1 MKSAKTLF
9 IGCLPHLRS
18 GFVTAVSAA
27 FFLNLSPRHAPAQTL
42 GTDFSTAYSV
52 RDVGAAGDLLTS
64 YGALLF
70 KAADPDTL
78 LVGAPLG
85 DTAAKIYQI
94 KVTRDAQKH
103 ITGFA
108 ATASVY
114 ADAPGVASGWGI
126 DGGMDYAPNGVL
138 FYTSSHEGGIS
149 QIKPGSTTP
158 SKQGL
163 MSDLGIDGGGG
174 GLLFVPA
181 GFSGAG
187 SLKLSGAMSF
197 DWLSTSITPDG
208 SGTYNIAPVGSAI
221 EIANYGQGL
230 AYVKA
235 GKPAFVKDSVLIAC
249 SGDDRVVAYEV
260 DANGDPVPSTQRD
273 FLTGFYENVGLT
285 ADPVTGDFLVAN
297 SDFNNPHILVIGN
310 MSVGQTQVRIT
321 SPADG
326 SSFTAP
332 ATLQVEAEAS
342 QTNGAI
348 TRVDFYQGTTL
359 LSSAT
364 GPFFS
369 IQAELTT
376 GQYTLAAVAIDGG
389 GNATTSAPVHIS
401 VVNHGPGVTLL
412 FPTNNT
418 VLRACSDL
426 TLAAQVQLGNSDIAS
441 VTFFDGATTLGVS
454 HAPYDFK
461 PYQWSE
467 LDLDG
472 GTNTFSVWVTDNN
485 GVSSV
490 AVATNVVVLPLP
502 LNTLSIHHYVAN
514 QLRFCFRG
522 AAGSNYVWETTSS
535 LTAPQWTPFLTNAAT
550 GARIQVTNQ
559 LDSSSRSGFFRTQRA
574 K

>member
-1 MKSAKTLF
+1 MML
-9 IGCLPHLRS
+9 C
-18 GFVTAVSAA
+18 
-27 FFLNLSPRHAPAQTL
+27 Q
-42 GTDFSTAYSV
+42 DM
-52 RDVGAAGDLLTS
+52 
-64 YGALLF
+64 
-70 KAADPDTL
+70 
-78 LVGAPLG
+78 
-85 DTAAKIYQI
+85 
-94 KVTRDAQKH
+94 
-103 ITGFA
+103 
-108 ATASVY
+108 
-114 ADAPGVASGWGI
+114 W
-126 DGGMDYAPNGVL
+126 
-138 FYTSSHEGGIS
+138 
-149 QIKPGSTTP
+149 
-158 SKQGL
+158 
-163 MSDLGIDGGGG
+163 
-174 GLLFVPA
+174 
-181 GFSGAG
+181 
-187 SLKLSGAMSF
+187 
-197 DWLSTSITPDG
+197 
-208 SGTYNIAPVGSAI
+208 
-221 EIANYGQGL
+221 

-249 SGDDRVVAYEV
+249 YGDDRVVAYEV
-260 DANGDPVPSTQRD
+260 DANGDPIPSTQRD
-273 FLTGFYENVGLT
+273 FLMGFYENVGLT
-285 ADPVTGDFLVAN
+285 VDPVTGDFLVAN

-310 MSVGQTQVRIT
+310 MSVGLTQVRIT

-376 GQYTLAAVAIDGG
+376 GQYTLTAVAIDGG

-418 VLRACSDL
+418 VLRAWSDL

-454 HAPYDFK
+454 HAPYDFE

-472 GTNTFSVWVTDNN
+472 GTHTFSVWVTDNN

-514 QLRFCFRG
+514 QLRFCFR
-522 AAGSNYVWETTSS
+522 ACLKSQLFSQ
-535 LTAPQWTPFLTNAAT
+535 TA
-550 GARIQVTNQ
+550 
-559 LDSSSRSGFFRTQRA
+559 
-574 K
+574 